1 MKIAI
6 ISDIHGNL
14 EALKSAFEDIESK
27 NINKIFDRFY
37 REDESHNR
45 KKSGSGLGL
54 NIVKQISEI
63 INAKIEVESTLGK
76 GTKFTIKLNKKG

>member
-1 MKIAI
+1 MSNIGERNDINEEKSFMEFNTICFDIA
-6 ISDIHGNL
+6 NFM
-14 EALKSAFEDIESK
+14 AKS
-27 NINKIFDRFY
+27 NN
-37 REDESHNR
+37 ESHNR

-63 INAKIEVESTLGK
+63 INAKISVESVVDQ

>member
-1 MKIAI
+1 MTPHNWVGKI
-6 ISDIHGNL
+6 SQNFCGH
-14 EALKSAFEDIESK
+14 
-27 NINKIFDRFY
+27 KIFNRFY

-63 INAKIEVESTLGK
+63 INAKISVESVVDQ